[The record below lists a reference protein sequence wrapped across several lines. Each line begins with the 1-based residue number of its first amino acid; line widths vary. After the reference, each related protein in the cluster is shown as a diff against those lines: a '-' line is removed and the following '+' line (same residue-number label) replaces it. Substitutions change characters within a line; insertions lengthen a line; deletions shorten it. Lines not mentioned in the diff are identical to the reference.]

1 MQSYSGI
8 KWTPKLPEPTK
19 IEVRRI
25 FTYAERDS
33 SVDSDYLNEFE
44 TDVIEA
50 DENDP
55 KPSLNMTQTLVMAP
69 MHAFR
74 GRIPNVNH
82 NQNINAEK

>member
-33 SVDSDYLNEFE
+33 SVDSDDLNESE

-50 DENDP
+50 EKNDS
-55 KPSLNMTQTLVMAP
+55 KSSLNMTQTLVMAP
-69 MHAFR
+69 RNA
-74 GRIPNVNH
+74 RILRKNS
-82 NQNINAEK
+82 KS